1 MRLVLLGAPGSGK
14 STQSV
19 VLAEH
24 FGVPAPASSTSH
36 ILMMSCLCEMPSLRR
51 SRIRR
56 HDQ

>member
-36 ILMMSCLCEMPSLRR
+36 ILIATRPVRNFRDVDRVS
-51 SRIRR
+51 
-56 HDQ
+56 